1 MSDRSF
7 LQHLL
12 KPSMDW
18 LLAFIPVT
26 LWLEHQ
32 HASPPMVFFS
42 AALAIIPIAHLIVS
56 STEKVALHTGETIGG
71 LLNATFGNAPEMIIC
86 IVALNAGL
94 HELVL
99 GSLAGALLANLML
112 SIGLS
117 FFLGGLKYK
126 EQVYNPESTRLYSS
140 MMLIAVISLLVPSAF
155 FQGFSGSVEPSVMS
169 DFNLLLAIL
178 LLMGYLLYLYFSL
191 GTHKEQFRSVKGAE
205 EHEGPKPPLWRSVL
219 FLILA
224 SVLAAWMSEILV
236 GAAEGTGEALGL
248 SQAFI
253 GMIILAV
260 VGGAAESF
268 SAVSMARKDR
278 MDMTL
283 GIAMGSCVQIALF
296 VTPVLVISSFFMGG
310 EPFLIHFGGGAIITI
325 FLSVLVSAFLASDGK
340 SNWYRGVQMLLVYLI
355 IASMLYFVPDL
366 K

>member
-1 MSDRSF
+1 MAND
-7 LQHLL
+7 LLKHVL

-18 LLAFIPVT
+18 LFVFIPIT
-26 LWLEHQ
+26 LWMEHTE
-32 HASPPMVFFS
+32 ASVPMIFFS

-56 STEKVALHTGETIGG
+56 STEKIAVHTGDAVGG
-71 LLNATFGNAPEMIIC
+71 LLNATFGNAPELIISM
-86 IVALNAGL
+86 VALKAGM

-126 EQVYNPESTRLYSS
+126 EQSYNPASVRLYST

-155 FQGFSGSVEPSVMS
+155 FKSFNGVVEPEVMGS
-169 DFNLLLAIL
+169 FNLWLAGLLLAGYVLYLLFSLRTHKHLFQAVSAAEEHQGPKPNLLLAVVML
-178 LLMGYLLYLYFSL
+178 VG
-191 GTHKEQFRSVKGAE
+191 
-205 EHEGPKPPLWRSVL
+205 
-219 FLILA
+219 A

-236 GAAEGTGEALGL
+236 GAAEGTGHALGL
-248 SQAFI
+248 SPAFI
-253 GMIILAV
+253 GMVILAV

-310 EPFLIHFGGGAIITI
+310 EPFVLRFGGGAIIAVL
-325 FLSVLVSAFLASDGK
+325 LSVLVSAFVASDGK
-340 SNWYRGVQMLLVYLI
+340 SNWYKGVQLMLVYLI
-355 IASMLYFVPDL
+355 IASMLYFVPEM